1 MNAEFCNFDDSVAI
15 NYVENTEQITN
26 IWMMVIGKMYTK
38 KKHSAEIQ
46 LNKKIA

>member
-15 NYVENTEQITN
+15 NYVENAEQITN
-26 IWMMVIGKMYTK
+26 IWMMVIGEMYT